1 MKSYSELVTYPDY
14 QSRLFYL
21 SLLDGNRSS
30 PREESMG
37 FFKSHA
43 WLSFRRA
50 IIKRDMSFDL
60 AVFGVYIP
68 DKIIVHHIN
77 PVTIDD
83 IRNMTPMLLD
93 PENVITTSMLTHNI
107 IHYGEPEE
115 PIVRRPGDTIFW

>member
-1 MKSYSELVTYPDY
+1 MKGYSELITYPDY
-14 QSRLFYL
+14 QSRLLYL

-43 WLSFRRA
+43 WLNFRRA